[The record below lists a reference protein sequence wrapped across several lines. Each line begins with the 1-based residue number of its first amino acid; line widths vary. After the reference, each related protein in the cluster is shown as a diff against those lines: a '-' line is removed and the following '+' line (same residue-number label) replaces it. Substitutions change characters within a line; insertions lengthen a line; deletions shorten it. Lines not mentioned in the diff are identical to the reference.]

1 MRTLHRKKS
10 RKISSPRFQK
20 QGKMSCDIA
29 IDSAD
34 CTYQASWYAMTLPQN
49 KMATFN
55 SVELLEVILPN
66 TLYIVQTGVNDK
78 LDYSTG
84 GGLNPPIQTIAIP
97 AGAYSINTLI
107 TYISGQLSG
116 LTITY
121 NTAQFTVTFTNGG
134 GFNVYFGTGPNAAT
148 SCAALLGFAK
158 QDVGGVFATGTSV
171 ANVFQPLSLL
181 LRVQGIN
188 SQNVLTSGG
197 QSGTFRVPLAA
208 TSGQVLRLDRNMLY
222 DQVIQLPIA
231 SKNQFV
237 FQLAYNNGAAVNLN
251 GANFQIVLRVKNS
264 TGQVLS

>member
-1 MRTLHRKKS
+1 
-10 RKISSPRFQK
+10 
-20 QGKMSCDIA
+20 
-29 IDSAD
+29 
-34 CTYQASWYAMTLPQN
+34 
-49 KMATFN
+49 
-55 SVELLEVILPN
+55 
-66 TLYIVQTGVNDK
+66 VQTGVNDK

-121 NTAQFTVTFTNGG
+121 NTAQFTVTFSNGS